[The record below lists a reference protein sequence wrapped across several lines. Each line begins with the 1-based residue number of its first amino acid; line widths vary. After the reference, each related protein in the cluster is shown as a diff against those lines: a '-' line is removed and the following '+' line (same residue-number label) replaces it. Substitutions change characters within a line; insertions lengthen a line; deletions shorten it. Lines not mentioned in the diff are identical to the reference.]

1 MLLIVQLYTNINYC
15 SYLLYF
21 CDLLPNYFL
30 LTFAIMH
37 HVNVQLIVIHNLM
50 YQFYEIFKKHD
61 KRYVKVLSVFI
72 SQPCTNNN
80 NIPMGHNEKCVSCS

>member
-1 MLLIVQLYTNINYC
+1 MVIKLNLVVIIFFFFFYNFGVSFNNMLLIVQLHTNINYC

-50 YQFYEIFKKHD
+50 YQFYGIFKK
-61 KRYVKVLSVFI
+61 
-72 SQPCTNNN
+72 T
-80 NIPMGHNEKCVSCS
+80 